1 MGRGGPGSRWNLSLY
16 HTWRFTDTVRIAP
29 GAAPLNQLDG
39 DAISAGGVPRH
50 ALEFEG
56 GLFRNGYGLR
66 VQGEWNAPATVSGSG
81 SELAGSSDLRFG
93 STFVLGLRTF
103 VNLDQLPSVVNQV
116 PFLKGTRISFTVDN
130 LLDQRQRVTDQNGD
144 VPLAYQAAFRE
155 PQGRVVGIDVRKM
168 F

>member
-1 MGRGGPGSRWNLSLY
+1 MGRGGPGSRWNLSVY

-29 GAAPLNQLDG
+29 GGAALDQLEG
-39 DAISAGGVPRH
+39 NAIAVGGVPRH
-50 ALEFEG
+50 AIEFEG

-66 VQGEWNAPATVSGSG
+66 LEGEWNAPATVNGSG
-81 SELAGSSDLRFG
+81 LPGSSDLRFG
-93 STFVLGLRTF
+93 STFNLDMRIF
-103 VNLDQLPSVVNQV
+103 VNLDQLPSVVEQV

-144 VPLAYQAAFRE
+144 VPLAFQAAFRE
-155 PQGRVVGIDVRKM
+155 PQGRVVGIDLRKM